1 VNEDHKETLELL
13 LQGVSRVPL
22 LNAEQEVALAKRI
35 ERGDL
40 EAKQHMIEANLR
52 LVVSIA
58 KRYRHSGLPFPD
70 LIQEGCIGLV
80 RAVEKFD
87 HRRGFK
93 FSTYATWWIRQAIAR
108 GLADSGRTVRLPF
121 HVDQLVRKL
130 EATERALNTKL
141 GREPTL
147 EELAAA
153 AGVETAEA
161 ERART
166 AARPTIA
173 LQSPVGDEDG
183 GAELGDL
190 IPDEAGDAPFEQA
203 AEAFDRRLLDAAL
216 AKLPYRE
223 RRVLE
228 LRYGLGGN
236 RQQTADEIAAAIG
249 STRGEVYRLERQA
262 AERLASL
269 PEAQVLREAA

>member
-1 VNEDHKETLELL
+1 LNDESMDTLDLL
-13 LQGVSRVPL
+13 LERVSRIPL
-22 LNAEQEVALAKRI
+22 LTAEEEIELAKRV

-40 EAKQHMIEANLR
+40 EAKQRMIESNVR
-52 LVVSIA
+52 LVISIA
-58 KRYRHSGLPFPD
+58 KRHRYSGLPFAD
-70 LIQEGCIGLV
+70 LVQEGCIGLV

-87 HRRGFK
+87 WRKGFK

-153 AGVETAEA
+153 AGVEAAEA
-161 ERART
+161 ERAKS
-166 AARPTIA
+166 AARPTVA
-173 LQSPVGDEDG
+173 LESPIGDED

-190 IPDEAGDAPFEQA
+190 IPDGEADAPYERA
-203 AEAFDRRLLDAAL
+203 AESFDRGLLDAAL
-216 AKLPYRE
+216 SRLSWRE

-228 LRYGLGGN
+228 LRFGLGGE
-236 RQQTADEIAAAIG
+236 RVQTADEVAARIG

-262 AERLASL
+262 AERLATF
-269 PEAQVLREAA
+269 PEAQVLRAAA

>member
-22 LNAEQEVALAKRI
+22 LTADEEIALAKRI

-40 EAKQHMIEANLR
+40 DAKRHMIEANLR
-52 LVVSIA
+52 LVISIA

-87 HRRGFK
+87 HRRGYK

-130 EATERALNTKL
+130 EATERALSTKL

-147 EELAAA
+147 DELAVA
-153 AGVETAEA
+153 AGVETSEA
-161 ERART
+161 ERAKR

-173 LQSPVGDEDG
+173 LESPVGDDDG

-190 IPDEAGDAPFEQA
+190 IPGDEADSPFEQA
-203 AEAFDRRLLDAAL
+203 SEAFDRRLLDTAL
-216 AKLPYRE
+216 SRLSWRE

-228 LRYGLGGN
+228 LRFGLGGE
-236 RQQTADEIAAAIG
+236 RQQTADEVAAAIG

-262 AERLASL
+262 SERLASF
-269 PEAQVLREAA
+269 PEAQVLRAAA